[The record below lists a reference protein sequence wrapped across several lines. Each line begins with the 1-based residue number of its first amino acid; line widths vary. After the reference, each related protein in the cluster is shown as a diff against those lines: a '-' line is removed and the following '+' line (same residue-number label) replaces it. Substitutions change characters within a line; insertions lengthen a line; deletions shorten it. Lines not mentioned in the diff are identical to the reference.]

1 MCKRSLMVL
10 LGMAMLCAGAAQ
22 ADGGVSF
29 SRNRLIFPAAER
41 AISLTVINH
50 GNSPYLVQAG
60 VSGDT
65 ERKSSAPFM
74 VTPPIFRLE
83 GGARNVMRLVRVGGD
98 LPSDRE
104 SVFWFYANTIPSQ
117 SAPQAGEAVRD
128 KVGASLSISM
138 RTLLKVFWRPSGLK
152 VTPEQAPSLMQFSQA
167 DGGVL
172 VKNPTPYYQSFARLV
187 FDGREQDLDRGPSMV
202 APFSD
207 LRIPAKGAVHN
218 VTWSV
223 MNDYGGTTKDITTPV
238 K

>member
-10 LGMAMLCAGAAQ
+10 LGAAMLFAGGAQ
-22 ADGGVSF
+22 AEGGVSF
-29 SRNRLIFPAAER
+29 SRNRLIFPATER

-83 GGARNVMRLVRVGGD
+83 GGAQNVMRIVRTGGE

-117 SAPQAGEAVRD
+117 AAPRAGEAAQD

-138 RTLLKVFWRPSGLK
+138 RTLLKVFWRPSGLALP
-152 VTPEQAPSLMQFSQA
+152 PEKAPSQMQFSQT
-167 DGGVL
+167 GGSVL

-187 FDGREQDLDRGPSMV
+187 FDGQEQDLDRGPSMV

-207 LRIPAKGAVHN
+207 LRIPVRGPVHK

-223 MNDYGGTTKDITTPV
+223 MNDYGGATKDVITPV